1 MKIIEIKLILKLF
14 FFFIKNMNFIE
25 GIEFIR
31 NNYKEYFKSAYTSY
45 LTWSD
50 ESIFDNEYSRLCYV
64 EIKEENLELIL
75 LTDLSNFRSIV
86 MGYQIAIRENKENW
100 KLNNICKFKKKNLEQ
115 SDIIFPSDIVL
126 PKNFDLEEININ
138 SEEIPNYYGLN
149 FVQIENVKYFTSLE
163 YLSNK
168 KEIELK
174 VPEFNRKNLDR
185 IRYLSKKDE
194 DRTEDEEFEFR
205 GLLNNFEILNIGE

>member
-1 MKIIEIKLILKLF
+1 
-14 FFFIKNMNFIE
+14 MNFIE

-31 NNYKEYFKSAYTSY
+31 NNYKEYFKSVYTSY
-45 LTWSD
+45 LTWND
-50 ESIFDNEYSRLCYV
+50 ESIFDNEYSRLCYA

-100 KLNNICKFKKKNLEQ
+100 KLDNLCKFKKKNLEQ
-115 SDIIFPSDIVL
+115 SDIIFPSDIIL
-126 PKNFDLEEININ
+126 PKNLDLEEININ

-174 VPEFNRKNLDR
+174 VPEFNIKNLDR

-194 DRTEDEEFEFR
+194 ERTEDEEFEFR
-205 GLLNNFEILNIGE
+205 DLLNNFEILNIGE

>member
-1 MKIIEIKLILKLF
+1 
-14 FFFIKNMNFIE
+14 MNFIE

-45 LTWSD
+45 LTWND
-50 ESIFDNEYSRLCYV
+50 ESIFDNEYSRLCYA

-115 SDIIFPSDIVL
+115 SDIIFHSDIVL

-174 VPEFNRKNLDR
+174 VPEFNIKNLDR

-194 DRTEDEEFEFR
+194 ERTEDEEFEFR
-205 GLLNNFEILNIGE
+205 GLLNNFEILNIEE

>member
-1 MKIIEIKLILKLF
+1 MPTGVERY
-14 FFFIKNMNFIE
+14 NVPP
-25 GIEFIR
+25 
-31 NNYKEYFKSAYTSY
+31 
-45 LTWSD
+45 D

-194 DRTEDEEFEFR
+194 ERTEDEEFEFR
-205 GLLNNFEILNIGE
+205 DLLNNFEILNIGE